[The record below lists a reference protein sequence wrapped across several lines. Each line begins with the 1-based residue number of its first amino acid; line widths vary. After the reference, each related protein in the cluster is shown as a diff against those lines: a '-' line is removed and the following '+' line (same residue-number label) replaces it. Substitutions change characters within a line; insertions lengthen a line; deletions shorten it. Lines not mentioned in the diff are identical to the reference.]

1 MKTLLISW
9 LCWLFSVSTMA
20 QVVPMAE
27 SSKKLALQYI
37 RKLNSE
43 ICPDKTNSY
52 IPTVYFQSELFAI
65 DKKYTMELLERTDKR
80 YSQIGKESTIFPL
93 TRSRCKYDLRFSTM
107 QLDNFILCEAIPKGD
122 K

>member
-1 MKTLLISW
+1 
-9 LCWLFSVSTMA
+9 MA
-20 QVVPMAE
+20 QVVPITE

-52 IPTVYFQSELFAI
+52 IPTMYFQSELFDI

-80 YSQIGKESTIFPL
+80 
-93 TRSRCKYDLRFSTM
+93 
-107 QLDNFILCEAIPKGD
+107 
-122 K
+122 